1 MEGRN
6 TVSAYYEAAAEAR
19 TGSGDVPR
27 QGGSRQEF
35 EASLAS
41 SSLDDLMG
49 SLAHIREASNT
60 YFGELLAAEKER
72 VREQAKKP
80 KA

>member
-1 MEGRN
+1 MEGRS
-6 TVSAYYEAAAEAR
+6 TVSAYYEVAAEAR
-19 TGSGDVPR
+19 TGSGDVPQ
-27 QGGSRQEF
+27 QGESRREF

-41 SSLDDLMG
+41 SSLDDLRG
-49 SLAHIREASNT
+49 SLAHIREASNA
-60 YFGELLAAEKER
+60 YFGERLAAEKER